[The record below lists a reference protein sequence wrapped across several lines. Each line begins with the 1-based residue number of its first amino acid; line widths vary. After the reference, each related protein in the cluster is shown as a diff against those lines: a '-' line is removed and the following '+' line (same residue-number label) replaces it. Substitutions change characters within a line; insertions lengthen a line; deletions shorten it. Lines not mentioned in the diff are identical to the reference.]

1 MGARGGLI
9 IGLAIAAALLLL
21 GRAITAVL
29 VDHAW
34 FTAMGLP
41 ALFWE
46 RVIDT
51 AILQG
56 GAWVLGTLFAFANLH
71 AVRRT
76 IRAVAV
82 PSRVANLE
90 VTAMISGQ
98 RLLAVTVVL
107 ALLVGG
113 VLAFPL
119 TNWVD
124 LALLRHGLPFG
135 EIKAC
140 WGAIS
145 ASTCTGCRSKRRCT
159 CGRWSA
165 SCR

>member
-1 MGARGGLI
+1 MGARGGLMF
-9 IGLAIAAALLLL
+9 GLAIAAALLLL
-21 GRAITAVL
+21 GRAVTALL

-46 RVIDT
+46 QVIDT

-56 GAWVLGTLFAFANLH
+56 GAWVLGALFAFANLH

-90 VTAMISGQ
+90 VTAMI
-98 RLLAVTVVL
+98 
-107 ALLVGG
+107 
-113 VLAFPL
+113 
-119 TNWVD
+119 
-124 LALLRHGLPFG
+124 
-135 EIKAC
+135 
-140 WGAIS
+140 
-145 ASTCTGCRSKRRCT
+145 
-159 CGRWSA
+159 
-165 SCR
+165 